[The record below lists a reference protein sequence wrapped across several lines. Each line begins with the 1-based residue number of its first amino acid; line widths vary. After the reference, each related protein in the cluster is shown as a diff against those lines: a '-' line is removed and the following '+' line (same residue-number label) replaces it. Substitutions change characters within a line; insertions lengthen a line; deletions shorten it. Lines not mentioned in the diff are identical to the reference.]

1 MVDIKNIQK
10 KLETKRTNEDK
21 YNQNLFLRSMGVPAS
36 SQYGWNTPLDANGVP
51 VWARKDPRSG
61 TPNVKVSTEIFND
74 IITTKASYGFSNI
87 KRDYSDDID
96 ETIQELYK
104 QYDRKSNTETLWNDL
119 AEDDAMCGISY
130 TLTFLQGEGRDRQ
143 PMTKRYPA
151 WNGYVKY
158 DDMTQQPLYG
168 CIYGCVGKNDNRF
181 STGENKTYFIE
192 VYDSITKYRYEGKSE
207 NDNFK
212 IVEEVPH
219 GFTQVPVIE
228 WLNNKHRRGNA
239 ELAISAIDALDA
251 LLSDASSE
259 IATLANA
266 YLVLENAGVLG
277 DDDKKKFRDTGILP
291 MPEGG
296 KASFITKSIDPNFL
310 AFVEEKLRKVA
321 YKASQSIDPEVLE
334 GQTELRKAQA
344 DNLFASLDK
353 TCRTTERNWKTSL
366 ELLDKILKS
375 FWTGLAIP
383 AVADYNT
390 YDINYKFILDKPRDI
405 LTELKELK
413 EAGAVLPN
421 YYIIGLGLGL
431 DDDKAISLAEEAK
444 SEGTAELPQ
453 F

>member
-10 KLETKRTNEDK
+10 KLEHKRTHEDK
-21 YNQNLFLRSMGVPAS
+21 YNYNLFLRSMGKPAS
-36 SQYGWNTPLDANGVP
+36 SQYGWNTPLDADGVP

-61 TPNVKVSTEIFND
+61 TPNIKVSTEIFND

-87 KRDYSDDID
+87 KREFNEDVPEDV
-96 ETIQELYK
+96 QELYK
-104 QYDRKSNTETLWNDL
+104 DYDRMSYIESLYNDL

-130 TLTFLQGEGRDRQ
+130 TLTFLQGEGKDRK

-158 DDMTQQPLYG
+158 DEMTNEPLYG
-168 CIYGCVGKNDNRF
+168 CIYGCVGKKDNRNKY
-181 STGENKTYFIE
+181 GENVTYFIE
-192 VYDSITKYRYEGKSE
+192 VYDKTMKCRYESKDANAE
-207 NDNFK
+207 FK
-212 IVEEVPH
+212 PVEEMPH
-219 GFTQVPVIE
+219 GFTEVPVVE
-228 WLNNKHRRGNA
+228 WLNNKKRRGNA

-251 LLSDASSE
+251 MMSDSSSE

-266 YLVLENAGVLG
+266 YLVLENAGVV
-277 DDDKKKFRDTGILP
+277 DEETKKEFRNTGILP

-296 KASFITKSIDPNFL
+296 KANFITKSIDPNFL
-310 AFVEEKLRKVA
+310 SFVEEKLRKVA
-321 YKASQSIDPEVLE
+321 YKASQSVDPEVLE
-334 GQTELRKAQA
+334 GKTELRKAQA

-353 TCRTTERNWKTSL
+353 TCRNTERNWQKSL
-366 ELLDKILKS
+366 ERLDRVLKS

-383 AVADYNT
+383 AVADYDT
-390 YDINYKFILDKPRDI
+390 YDISYRFILDKPRDI

-421 YYIIGLGLGL
+421 WYIISLGMGI
-431 DDDKAISLAEEAK
+431 DEDKAKELAEEAK
-444 SEGTAELPQ
+444 AEGTEELPQ